1 MEPDLVQETGE
12 VTQAVRL
19 VFRASWFHAPNLKR
33 IEGRRKPALRAER
46 SARHFLF
53 RLRHPS
59 TGRCAFGNRSVGNSM
74 MITYCGHACFAVAT
88 DGKVARAAGKE
99 LLLPGIG
106 KTIEL

>member
-1 MEPDLVQETGE
+1 
-12 VTQAVRL
+12 
-19 VFRASWFHAPNLKR
+19 
-33 IEGRRKPALRAER
+33 
-46 SARHFLF
+46 
-53 RLRHPS
+53 
-59 TGRCAFGNRSVGNSM
+59 M